1 MINREEEQC
10 QIGEPWIRQEEAPPS
25 LLKQTI
31 IGIAFFGFI
40 LSVPTVIMKLS
51 RVPTG

>member
-1 MINREEEQC
+1 MINREEEY
-10 QIGEPWIRQEEAPPS
+10 ISQEEEEEAPPPS

-40 LSVPTVIMKLS
+40 ISVPTVIMKLS

>member
-1 MINREEEQC
+1 MIQCEEEQC
-10 QIGEPWIRQEEAPPS
+10 QQISQEEEEQPPPS

-40 LSVPTVIMKLS
+40 VSVPTVIMKLS